1 MTATG
6 TRFLLRGTGT
16 ALPAGRLDN
25 EILGEALGMDPESIF
40 SRTGI
45 VERRIA
51 AADDSASSL
60 GARAARVALEQ
71 AAVDPA
77 EIDLVLLSTYTPD
90 HWLCPTAPEL
100 ARQIGATRAG
110 AFDLNAACSGGTTA
124 LLTAAS
130 LMRAGVFRTALVVTS
145 DLTTRYVRND
155 DPKTRLVFGDGATA
169 MLISEAREDDP
180 SAWTLVASTM
190 GADGA
195 GADLFWVPHGGT
207 ATPPVNGHRFE
218 EVRTVEMDG
227 RAVFRFGVER
237 GVAVIDE
244 LCRRAGLAPDDVAW
258 VIPHQANLRIIS
270 ALRERCAIP
279 SERFFVNIDRYGNT
293 ASSSIPLALA
303 ELLAAG
309 RVRRGDTLLLV
320 AFGAGL
326 TWCGLALRAGG

>member
-1 MTATG
+1 LAD
-6 TRFLLRGTGT
+6 LLDQVPQLDDR
-16 ALPAGRLDN
+16 AG
-25 EILGEALGMDPESIF
+25 
-40 SRTGI
+40 
-45 VERRIA
+45 VELA
-51 AADDSASSL
+51 
-60 GARAARVALEQ
+60 
-71 AAVDPA
+71 
-77 EIDLVLLSTYTPD
+77 LVLLHGGENVGCGFVDRGAELFDQVAQEAVD
-90 HWLCPTAPEL
+90 HLLLLLARLGGHFRVHAGQGVAAGAVGFVADRDRAPEVITFQLLPL
-100 ARQIGATRAG
+100 ALGR

-124 LLTAAS
+124 LLTATS
-130 LMRAGVFRTALVVTS
+130 LMRAGVFRNALVVTS

-155 DPKTRLVFGDGATA
+155 DPKTRLVFGDGAAA
-169 MLISEAREDDP
+169 MLLSEAREDDP
-180 SAWTLVASTM
+180 GAWTLVASTM

-244 LCRRAGLAPDDVAW
+244 LCRCAGLAPGDVAW

-279 SERFFVNIDRYGNT
+279 PERFVVNIDRYGNT
-293 ASSSIPLALA
+293 ASSSIPLALS

-309 RVRRGDTLLLV
+309 HVRPGDTLLLV